1 MRKAQNWNQPC
12 PNKNCCYYGQKNKG
26 NIKCKSTYMT
36 KSGKRRTFKCQEC
49 GETFSETRDTVFF
62 DLRASEEKVIMALKM
77 ILVQV
82 SLSGIAFVLNVTEE
96 TILRWLERAYQK
108 ATEINQVLLKILP
121 VTEVQLD
128 EMWSFVKRKLS
139 EKAADKGE
147 SPQEAKDGRQWIW
160 ISYAPEY
167 RLILAAVVGPRTFQT
182 ALLLIQTTAAIVL
195 GVPCFFSDGFSC
207 YLQALIEYYHKIKS
221 FPKTGRKGR
230 PKNPKKEPHP
240 DLVYG
245 QVIKKREKGK
255 IVSIC
260 YQVVLGAQRLTQLG
274 LKISTTLLE
283 RLNLTIRQSLA
294 PLARKTLAFSK
305 ERENLTKQVTFFQVF
320 YNFARPHMS
329 LREKISVANEPFKQ
343 RWKPK
348 TPAMAAGISDHVWT
362 FRELLTIKLAHAP

>member
-12 PNKNCCYYGQKNKG
+12 PNKSCCYYGQKNKG
-26 NIKCKSTYMT
+26 NIKCISTYMT
-36 KSGKRRTFKCQEC
+36 KSGKRRTFECKEC

-62 DLRASEEKVIMALKM
+62 DLRTSEEKVIMALKM

-82 SLSGIAFVLNVTEE
+82 SLSGIAFVLDVTEE

-108 ATEINQVLLKILP
+108 ANEINQILLQDLP

-139 EKAADKGE
+139 EKAANDGE

-167 RLILAAVVGPRTFQT
+167 RLILAAIVGPRTFQT
-182 ALLLIQTTAAIVL
+182 ALLLIQMTATVVL

-207 YLQALIEYYHKIKS
+207 YLQALIEYYHEIIT

-245 QVIKKREKGK
+245 QVIKKREKGR

-260 YQVVLGAQRLTQLG
+260 NKVVLGAERLVQVG

-305 ERENLTKQVTFFQVF
+305 EAIHLKWDK
-320 YNFARPHMS
+320 M
-329 LREKISVANEPFKQ
+329 L
-343 RWKPK
+343 
-348 TPAMAAGISDHVWT
+348 M
-362 FRELLTIKLAHAP
+362 